1 MEFVDIGCQ
10 VETRKTAI
18 LQNVTGSF
26 KTNEICA
33 LMGPSGAG
41 KTTLLHILAG
51 REVGGIVTG
60 SVVYHDTNECGFVTQ
75 EDVLE
80 PRLTCHEVLTFY
92 SQLRLAAGTTAEE
105 IEKVVQNCMDDLG
118 LNHVAHVGVGGDA
131 LQGVAKT
138 LSGGEKRRV
147 SIGCSLVTNP
157 SIFFLDEPTS
167 GLDAGMALEVMDALV
182 VIARQ
187 DRTIVCSIHQPRWDI
202 FKNFDKNYFLAHG
215 VLASCGTRKELFDF
229 YLSEFPSLPKDMKE
243 DNLADLYLD
252 YLSHLSYT
260 QAVDMGAR
268 FQQFAVAN
276 KLSGRRKRSTLSK
289 KPAEFRQRVPLYMR
303 CYLVLRAKALAHCHR
318 RGDLRLVFLG
328 GSVWLLVN
336 GLAFSGG
343 STEDETLYGAVL
355 VLLLFLFFK
364 GIPTMANVVVQRKQY
379 LHDHSM
385 GLYGAFE
392 FWFAVSCLD
401 LIESFFGIC
410 ICYFSWCYISGLRT
424 GTEHM
429 MYGAATA
436 LALGQAAVG
445 MSQLNMYTFPNV
457 TLVAAIYGGLVSFL
471 MAYSGVYCDVNDL
484 PSWLS
489 WIPDINPYYYA
500 TSAMMQNQFSGTDYG
515 HTAAMESY
523 FNYSKTE
530 CLLAVWIVY
539 FIFYTLFYLSIEY
552 QLWLKDYSKMW
563 KSFMKSFKRS
573 AGVDTP
579 EEAEKESLIEKTSNL
594 GDASSTFKSSE
605 SKASSGH
612 STSVVQGPPITWY
625 HIQYTITVQNK
636 DGPAPDGGKQEA
648 NELSSYAFQQHQKVI
663 LADCSGAVPAS
674 TLCALMGPSGA
685 GKTSLLHILGG
696 KEMVGQV
703 TGTLPDIDYED
714 TGFVW
719 QEDILEPACT
729 VRETLRFYAD
739 LKLPARTRAQFRTE
753 VVQSVLEELG
763 LAICSENIVGGTSV
777 LSSVKT
783 LSGGQRRRVS
793 IGCALVTN
801 PSAVMLDEPTSGLDA
816 GMSLEVMESMRNLVN
831 SGRTM
836 IASIHQPR
844 VEIFKMFDQVIF
856 LAKGHIAYAGP
867 PTLDGMSPLFGH
879 LFEGRDMSR
888 LNSADLMLDHLSVV
902 QTDAAEKL
910 SEAYKEYNKKINKD
924 EVVVYEKPPG
934 YGVQDAHRRPPF
946 YFRLKVLLGREW
958 SVKVM
963 SNHTYTRVG
972 VLAIWGIIFAM
983 PYLRLSTDLKES
995 EAFDTIRALYVLA
1008 LFQATLTSHAG
1019 AVHEH
1024 WVHQSRAE
1032 MKMKL
1037 YEPAEAYLSF
1047 YVWDSL
1053 IIVIPGSM
1061 LMSLEMWTMSSF
1073 QPAADKMLYGISV
1086 CCLEHLSYTTIA
1098 MFLIV
1103 AIPNVKAVETFKS
1116 LMYASLGCYTGFLIK
1131 IGDIPWVVRWLC
1143 YLNPA
1148 KYAFAGLMINEFSGE
1163 SVECDDEDTGS
1174 DGCAQGDDYVKEYDA
1189 DEDTTRLGDFMAVL
1203 CLSITAFLLNMQ
1215 FIMRTAKSGH

>member
-1 MEFVDIGCQ
+1 MGGISVEFVDIGLQ

-51 REVGGIVTG
+51 RDVGGIVTG

-75 EDVLE
+75 EDVIE
-80 PRLTCHEVLTFY
+80 PRLTCHEALTFY

-118 LNHVAHVGVGGDA
+118 LNHVANVGVGGDA
-131 LQGVAKT
+131 LQG
-138 LSGGEKRRV
+138 
-147 SIGCSLVTNP
+147 I
-157 SIFFLDEPTS
+157 
-167 GLDAGMALEVMDALV
+167 
-182 VIARQ
+182 
-187 DRTIVCSIHQPRWDI
+187 
-202 FKNFDKNYFLAHG
+202 
-215 VLASCGTRKELFDF
+215 LASCGTRKELFDF

-268 FQQFAVAN
+268 FQQFAAAN
-276 KLSGRRKRSTLSK
+276 K
-289 KPAEFRQRVPLYMR
+289 
-303 CYLVLRAKALAHCHR
+303 AKALAHTVR
-318 RGDLRLVFLG
+318 RGDLRFVFMG

-343 STEDETLYGAVL
+343 STEDDSLYGAVL

-364 GIPTMANVVVQRKQY
+364 GIPTMANCVVQRKQY
-379 LHDHSM
+379 LHDYSM

-392 FWFAVSCLD
+392 FWFAVSALD
-401 LIESFFGIC
+401 LLESFCGIC
-410 ICYFSWCYISGLRT
+410 LCYFSWCYISGLRT
-424 GTEHM
+424 GPEHM
-429 MYGAATA
+429 IYGAATA
-436 LALGQAAVG
+436 LGLGQAAVG
-445 MSQLNMYTFPNV
+445 MSQLNMFVFPNV
-457 TLVAAIYGGLVSFL
+457 TFVNAVYGGLVSFL

-484 PSWLS
+484 PSWLA

-500 TSAMMQNQFSGTDYG
+500 TSALMQNQFSGTDYG

-523 FNYSKTE
+523 FNYSKSE
-530 CLLAVWIVY
+530 CLLATWLVY
-539 FIFYTLFYLSIEY
+539 FIFYTCFYLSLEY
-552 QLWLKDYSKMW
+552 QMWLKDYSKMW
-563 KSFMKSFKRS
+563 KAFMKKFQKS
-573 AGVDTP
+573 AGVDVP
-579 EEAEKESLIEKTSNL
+579 DAAEKESLIEKTSTL
-594 GDASSTFKSSE
+594 GDASNTFKSAE
-605 SKASSGH
+605 TKATTGH
-612 STSVVQGPPITWY
+612 STTVVQGPPITWY
-625 HIQYTITVQNK
+625 HIQYSITVQNK
-636 DGPAPDGGKQEA
+636 DGPAADGGKQEA
-648 NELSSYAFQQHQKVI
+648 NELSSFAFQQKQKVI
-663 LADCSGAVPAS
+663 LADCSGAVPSS

-763 LAICSENIVGGTSV
+763 LAICSDNIVGGTSV
-777 LSSVKT
+777 LSTVKT

-844 VEIFKMFDQVIF
+844 IDIFKMFDQVIF

-924 EVVVYEKPPG
+924 ESFTHLHWANYELLGFSFLGAMHYFITSNKISVLSTYTQVVVYEKPPG
-934 YGVQDAHRRPPF
+934 YGVQDAHRRPSF

-963 SNHTYTRVG
+963 SNHTYTRVA
-972 VLAIWGIIFAM
+972 VLALWGIIFAM
-983 PYLRLSTDLKES
+983 PYLRLSYDLKES
-995 EAFDTIRALYVLA
+995 EAFDTIRALYVLS

-1037 YEPAEAYLSF
+1037 YEAAEAYLSF
-1047 YVWDSL
+1047 FLWDSL

-1061 LMSLEMWTMSSF
+1061 VMTFEMWLMSSF
-1073 QPAADKMLYGISV
+1073 QPAADKMFFGISV
-1086 CCLEHLSYTTIA
+1086 CCLEHLAYTTIA
-1098 MFLIV
+1098 MFLIIS
-1103 AIPNVKAVETFKS
+1103 IPNSKAVETVKA

-1143 YLNPA
+1143 YINPA

-1163 SVECDDEDTGS
+1163 SVECDDEDGSS
-1174 DGCAQGDDYVKEYDA
+1174 DGCAQGDDYVREYDA
-1189 DEDTTRLGDFMAVL
+1189 DEDTTRLGDFLAVL
-1203 CLSITAFLLNMQ
+1203 ALALTAFLLNLHT
-1215 FIMRTAKSGH
+1215 IMRTAKSSH